1 MGTLDSV
8 IDRTLRELLYPSN
21 YYSVCSPHDPAAIR
35 ATRIRREDHEL
46 WQAYVPEDIEDIE
59 QVLATLRRS
68 TGYSEPH
75 IEKALFAH
83 HRLRELPRLKRL
95 QERVHHLDLTRL
107 KVIDTV
113 LCKIDADVTEYMRI
127 IDEELTTYL
136 TPTRPNQNLP
146 SAGAIR
152 RKLNAIILT
161 LDDSVSPDDSPAGGV
176 GEMFSVGI
184 DGAQGFI
191 DVVTDAV
198 TAHEIDERVRQH
210 AANREISLSQALAEL
225 VRGEGTTNI
234 VLNVYRAHD
243 VKDAPGWIS
252 GIGWLSVGEADR
264 LAAQAATIRDMDQLY
279 DKVSGS
285 YATPAD
291 IRAVVIGW
299 DGGCSFPGCH
309 CPGIRAQMDH
319 RIDFE
324 AGGPTTAANLATI
337 CQHHHNIKTDGRVR
351 YIIDPATR
359 EKFWLFEDG
368 RWVSAEPTG
377 PLAPKERHW
386 LQTVGQRIGKRRE
399 RIRSQS
405 QERKRQESA
414 GLAGGP
420 APPPD

>member
-1 MGTLDSV
+1 MDTLDSV
-8 IDRTLRELLYPSN
+8 VDRTLRDLLYPRN
-21 YYSVCSPHDPAAIR
+21 FYSVCSPHDPAAIR

-46 WQAYVPEDIEDIE
+46 WQSHVPDDIEDIE
-59 QVLATLRRS
+59 QVLASLRRS
-68 TGYSEPH
+68 TGYGEPH
-75 IEKALFAH
+75 IEKAIFAH
-83 HRLRELPRLKRL
+83 HRLRELPRLKQL
-95 QERVHHLDLTRL
+95 QEHLFHLDLTRL
-107 KVIDTV
+107 KAIDTV
-113 LCKIDADVTEYMRI
+113 LCKIDAEVTEHMRI
-127 IDEELTTYL
+127 VDEELTTYL

-152 RKLNAIILT
+152 RKLNAVILT
-161 LDDSVSPDDSPAGGV
+161 LDTSVSSDDSPAGGV
-176 GEMFSVGI
+176 GEAFSVGI
-184 DGAQGFI
+184 DGAQGYI
-191 DVVTDAV
+191 DVITDAV

-210 AANREISLSQALAEL
+210 AAKREISLSQALAEL

-252 GIGWLSVGEADR
+252 GVGWLSVEEADR
-264 LAAQAATIRDMDQLY
+264 LAAQASTIRDMDQLY
-279 DKVSGS
+279 EKVSGS

-299 DGGCSFPGCH
+299 DGGCSFPGCACH
-309 CPGIRAQMDH
+309 GIRAQMDH
-319 RIDFE
+319 RVDFE
-324 AGGPTTAANLATI
+324 DGGPTTAVNLAAI

-386 LQTVGQRIGKRRE
+386 LQTVAQRIGKRRE
-399 RIRSQS
+399 RIRAES
-405 QERKRQESA
+405 QERKRQEIARLTGDSD
-414 GLAGGP
+414 
-420 APPPD
+420 PPPG